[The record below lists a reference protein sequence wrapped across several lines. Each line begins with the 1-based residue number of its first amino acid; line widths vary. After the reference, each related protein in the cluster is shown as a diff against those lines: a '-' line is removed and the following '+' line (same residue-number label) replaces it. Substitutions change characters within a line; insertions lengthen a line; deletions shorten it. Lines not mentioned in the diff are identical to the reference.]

1 MDMKIHRRLN
11 RKVGD
16 QIYYKYSLDIPTPIM
31 DELQWESGKD
41 GTDLRILIKNGRMIV
56 EKEQN

>member
-31 DELQWESGKD
+31 NDLKWESGKD
-41 GTDLRILIKNGRMIV
+41 GTELRIRIKDGRIIV
-56 EKEQN
+56 EKE

>member
-1 MDMKIHRRLN
+1 MKIHRRLN

-31 DELQWESGKD
+31 NDLKWESGKD
-41 GTDLRILIKNGRMIV
+41 GTELRIRIRDGRIIV
-56 EKEQN
+56 EKE